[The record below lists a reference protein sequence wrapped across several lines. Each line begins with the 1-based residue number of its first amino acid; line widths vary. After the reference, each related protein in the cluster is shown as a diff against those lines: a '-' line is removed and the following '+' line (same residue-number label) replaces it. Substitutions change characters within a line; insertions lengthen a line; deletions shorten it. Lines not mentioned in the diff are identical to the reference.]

1 MHAETCPQ
9 ICVDRCVGHMH
20 GSCDEHK
27 WHTRVEEKPGW
38 SIAACMLQMLIMSH
52 VRNHAIYIRTVSSGC
67 RPYASRAN
75 RPSSRTTPCTPGSL
89 AEPGSRMQ
97 APVLCHACTI
107 MSHPNGLDA
116 TLVHL
121 HKVTHPRVV
130 ELFQRLLAR
139 EEHRWHA
146 AVQQARREAVP
157 RAK

>member
-1 MHAETCPQ
+1 M
-9 ICVDRCVGHMH
+9 GHMH

-52 VRNHAIYIRTVSSGC
+52 VRNHAHIYVQFLLGAGLTQVGPIALHPAPHHVH
-67 RPYASRAN
+67 PD
-75 RPSSRTTPCTPGSL
+75 PSPNLVQECKRL
-89 AEPGSRMQ
+89 YFA
-97 APVLCHACTI
+97 HACTI